1 MGILGYF
8 RQKGGSHPIHRDV
21 IKKKTENISEFFAK
35 RGGGLANSKISL
47 SEKTG
52 ASKLLGGGGGVSE
65 FRSFSEKYQFFLID
79 ASPYRTWLLGFLIGN
94 GQMEEWIET

>member
-21 IKKKTENISEFFAK
+21 IKKKTENISEFFAEK
-35 RGGGLANSKISL
+35 GGGLANSEISL

-52 ASKLLGGGGGVSE
+52 ASELLRGGGVSE
-65 FRSFSEKYQFFLID
+65 FRSFSEKKQFF
-79 ASPYRTWLLGFLIGN
+79 F
-94 GQMEEWIET
+94 

>member
-35 RGGGLANSKISL
+35 RGGGLANSEISL

-52 ASKLLGGGGGVSE
+52 ASELLRGGGGVSE
-65 FRSFSEKYQFFLID
+65 F
-79 ASPYRTWLLGFLIGN
+79 WGFL
-94 GQMEEWIET
+94 EKKLFFF

>member
-21 IKKKTENISEFFAK
+21 IKKTENISEFFAK
-35 RGGGLANSKISL
+35 RGGGLANSEISL

-52 ASKLLGGGGGVSE
+52 ASELLRGGVGSQN
-65 FRSFSEKYQFFLID
+65 FGVFLKKKKQFFFY
-79 ASPYRTWLLGFLIGN
+79 ASP
-94 GQMEEWIET
+94 